1 MIIKMVNEFK
11 FTVVHFAR
19 PNLQSVHA
27 HGFITGQ
34 NTVENQD
41 WATVPPRSP
50 GLWAIWLS
58 RAVVRWAFGLLGRCG
73 LLGCGSAFSKTQQIY
88 CRVWDQLN

>member
-11 FTVVHFAR
+11 FTVAHFAR

-34 NTVENQD
+34 KTVENQD
-41 WATVPPRSP
+41 WAIVPLGHQASGLSGRPVLYATGP
-50 GLWAIWLS
+50 LGHWATGLLWA
-58 RAVVRWAFGLLGRCG
+58 AGLPVCL
-73 LLGCGSAFSKTQQIY
+73 
-88 CRVWDQLN
+88 